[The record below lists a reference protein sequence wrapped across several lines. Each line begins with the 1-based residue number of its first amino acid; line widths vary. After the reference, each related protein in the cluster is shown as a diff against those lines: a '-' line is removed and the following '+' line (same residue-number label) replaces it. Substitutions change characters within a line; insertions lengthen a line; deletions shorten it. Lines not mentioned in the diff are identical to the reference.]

1 MLYTLKVKLDSP
13 ILGNLEDGSGVKR
26 FGKTAD
32 GEFIH
37 FSNDIFKWAVE
48 ESLSLL
54 RLDNVISSEYF
65 VEVLP
70 VRRPTLVL
78 YNRKYKDKI
87 SEKFKVS
94 SHEAVRAGATIT
106 LDILVL
112 AKLPKTFNNANLRAP
127 STKEIKTV
135 IATIGKFFGI
145 SPWGSHTGKFG
156 RFELIEFNEK
166 ETI

>member
-112 AKLPKTFNNANLRAP
+112 KKLPKTFNNANLRAP
-127 STKEIKTV
+127 STNEIKTV
-135 IATIGKFFGI
+135 FTTIGKFFGI

-156 RFELIEFNEK
+156 RFDLIEFNEK